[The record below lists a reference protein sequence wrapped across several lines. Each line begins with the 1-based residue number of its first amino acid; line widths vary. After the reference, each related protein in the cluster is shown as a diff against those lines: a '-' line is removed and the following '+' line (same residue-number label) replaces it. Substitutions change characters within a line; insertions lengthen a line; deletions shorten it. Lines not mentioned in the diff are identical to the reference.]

1 MKNSNDKSQK
11 EGPPMSV
18 EDAGR
23 LGGETTL
30 REHGPEFYSK
40 IGKKGGRARG
50 RNRAKVNQSGSS
62 QHSNRES
69 R

>member
-1 MKNSNDKSQK
+1 MRNSNDNQD
-11 EGPPMSV
+11 EGSPMSV

-50 RNRAKVNQSGSS
+50 RNRARENRSGNS
-62 QHSNRES
+62 QRSNSES